1 MKRRHFLKQAIFTSA
16 AVLGAPA
23 IGAKRKPHVVVVGG
37 GFGGAMAAKYLRVY
51 SQGSIDVTLIEQHKE
66 FVSCPMSNLVLVGLK
81 PLSYCTQQYDQLA
94 SHWGVRILHQRVEK
108 IQAASSRITLA
119 DASEVSYDRLIVSPG
134 VDLQWDLIEGMDH
147 PDAHD
152 VVIDAWQNGVDSGR
166 LGKQIQ
172 ALRPG
177 GVVAICI
184 PLAPYRCPSAPYERA
199 SLIAWYLQKH
209 KPGATVHVYDANQE
223 ITTEKELYQRFWQH
237 HYQEILF
244 YHPQNTLVAVD
255 IEQKKMH
262 FEFEDAV
269 ADVLSIIPP
278 MRAGRI
284 AINAGLATA
293 NEKWCEVDFL
303 NFESVATKNI
313 HVLGDSIQIA
323 PLMPKSGHMAAQ
335 HGRTCAYAICHSL
348 LNQKAAITPVY
359 ANTCFS
365 FVAESHA
372 MHVASVH
379 HYSEAN
385 KTMEPVKVTGGV
397 SAAPS
402 QEEVP
407 LAFAWADA
415 IWADIFH

>member
-1 MKRRHFLKQAIFTSA
+1 
-16 AVLGAPA
+16 
-23 IGAKRKPHVVVVGG
+23 
-37 GFGGAMAAKYLRVY
+37 MAAKYLRVY

-255 IEQKKMH
+255 IEQKKCI
-262 FEFEDAV
+262 
-269 ADVLSIIPP
+269 LSLKTQSQTSLALFRPCVQV
-278 MRAGRI
+278 
-284 AINAGLATA
+284 GLP
-293 NEKWCEVDFL
+293 
-303 NFESVATKNI
+303 S
-313 HVLGDSIQIA
+313 
-323 PLMPKSGHMAAQ
+323 MPAWQPQMKSGV
-335 HGRTCAYAICHSL
+335 R
-348 LNQKAAITPVY
+348 
-359 ANTCFS
+359 
-365 FVAESHA
+365 
-372 MHVASVH
+372 
-379 HYSEAN
+379 
-385 KTMEPVKVTGGV
+385 
-397 SAAPS
+397 
-402 QEEVP
+402 
-407 LAFAWADA
+407 
-415 IWADIFH
+415 